1 MGFGFAVAVF
11 AIACI
16 GLVHNHVYVDLGGRR
31 IIKKKKKRAIR
42 LGSSD
47 TSGGRWSQVRQLLV
61 MNRYSESL

>member
-16 GLVHNHVYVDLGGRR
+16 GLVHNHVYVDLGWLLTTEG
-31 IIKKKKKRAIR
+31 KGLRAIR

-47 TSGGRWSQVRQLLV
+47 SSGGRWSQVRQLLV
-61 MNRYSESL
+61 MNR